1 LRLVDS
7 ITVVFYRIAYLLV
20 FVISLAL
27 P

>member
-7 ITVVFYRIAYLLV
+7 ITVVIYRIAYLLE
-20 FVISLAL
+20 FVISSAL